1 MRGWITQSYVDGNR
15 AVNWLRTPQGSV
27 EKMEE
32 TYYPDFYALPR
43 RDLNL
48 DGFSWSLG
56 EEPRIVNAEVEE
68 KYLDLR
74 MKKKIRVVHV
84 HTESP
89 RAFQEVVRILR
100 VRNAVRK
107 LYGTDITPIQ
117 SYLCSRGFAPT
128 MLIEYKNHDFICI
141 EDSEELAP
149 PPLTKI
155 ILRVQVDEKGI
166 SANPGSVPI
175 KKITLQNSS
184 EGKEELSGSEEY
196 ILETLQRTVHSID
209 PDIIVVPNHPFRSL
223 HYIVQRAKIL
233 GVNLNLSRENG
244 NYKIKPNSPL
254 WSYWRGRTCI
264 SLESFK
270 KLGLAGLSEFCRF
283 GMIPL
288 GLAAKW
294 ASGRIVDG
302 RQVYEAMKL
311 GVLIPE
317 ARSYN
322 NYFRTL
328 EEIYLQ
334 DRGGLII
341 SPKMGLH
348 ENVCALDFES
358 MFPNLILRKN
368 ISYETCTP
376 NGIDHSCK
384 GLLPRVAEAALKR
397 RLHFKHLR
405 RSFPE
410 DSPEYVYADQRQE
423 ALKMML
429 VVIYGYSG
437 CTWNRF
443 QYVPT
448 FESINLH
455 GREILI
461 KAINI
466 SMREGFQVAYAD
478 TDCVFVKKPEASEED
493 FKRLARQISEEV
505 NFPIAIDN
513 LYRFLVL
520 LSSKS
525 DPLVDVVKRYYGKL
539 YNGRLHQRG
548 VELRRHDTPR
558 FIKKFQEQ
566 LMEILFNAQ
575 NSEEVKENYRKVL
588 EFTLQ
593 TYNRVLS
600 GEMDVSELVVE
611 KALHKPINEYSKLYP
626 HVAAGKQLETRG
638 AVSTEGQLVRY
649 IYVNHRSSNPLNR
662 IQVLSL
668 YDGRS
673 YDREKYGELVLEAA
687 ETLLGVFGFHWRI
700 KKGASNINFLGEK
713 RQKTVKLRIASTS
726 FKLSNHTTKK

>member
-1 MRGWITQSYVDGNR
+1 MKGWITQSYVDGNQ
-15 AVNWLRTPQGSV
+15 AVSWLRTPQGSV
-27 EKMEE
+27 EKVEE
-32 TYYPDFYALPR
+32 TYYPDFYALPQG
-43 RDLNL
+43 DLNL
-48 DGFSWSLG
+48 DGFSWLLG

-68 KYLDLR
+68 KYPDLR

-84 HTESP
+84 RTESP
-89 RAFQEVVRILR
+89 RAFREVVRILR
-100 VRNAVRK
+100 IRNAVRK
-107 LYGTDITPIQ
+107 FYGTDLTPIQ
-117 SYLCSRGFAPT
+117 SYLCSRDFAPT
-128 MLIEYKNHDFICI
+128 MFVEYGNHRFMCI
-141 EDSEELAP
+141 EDLEELCP

-155 ILRVQVDEKGI
+155 LLRVQVDKKGVL
-166 SANPGSVPI
+166 ANPESDPI
-175 KKITLQNSS
+175 KKITVQDSS
-184 EGKEELSGSEEY
+184 KGNEELSGSEEY
-196 ILETLQRTVHSID
+196 ILEALQRTVRRRD
-209 PDIIVVPNHPFRSL
+209 PDIIVAPSYPFRNL
-223 HYIVQRAKIL
+223 HYVVQRAKIL
-233 GVNLNLSRENG
+233 GMNLNLSRENG
-244 NYKIKPNSPL
+244 DSRKSVSSL
-254 WSYWRGRTCI
+254 WSSWKGRTCI
-264 SLESFK
+264 PLESFER
-270 KLGLAGLSEFCRF
+270 LGLAGLSELCRF

-317 ARSYN
+317 AKSYN
-322 NYFRTL
+322 NCFRTL
-328 EEIYLQ
+328 EELYLQ

-341 SPKMGLH
+341 SPKAGLH

-368 ISYETCTP
+368 ISYETCTH
-376 NGIDHSCK
+376 NGIEYLCK
-384 GLLPRVAEAALKR
+384 GLLPRVAEAALER
-397 RLHFKHLR
+397 RLHYKHLR
-405 RSFPE
+405 KSFPE
-410 DSPEYVYADQRQE
+410 NSPEYVYADQRQE

-466 SMREGFQVAYAD
+466 SMREGFQVVYAD
-478 TDCVFVKKPEASEED
+478 TDCVFVKKPEASKED
-493 FKRLARQISEEV
+493 FEKLANQISQEV

-525 DPLVDVVKRYYGKL
+525 NPLVDVVKRYYGKL
-539 YNGRLHQRG
+539 YDGRLHQRG

-558 FIKKFQEQ
+558 FIKKFQEE

-575 NSEEVKENYRKVL
+575 NAEEVKENYCKAV

-593 TYNRVLS
+593 TYNHALS
-600 GEMDVSELVVE
+600 REMDVSELVVE
-611 KALHKPINEYSKLYP
+611 KALHKPIDEYSRIYP
-626 HVAAGKQLETRG
+626 HVAAGKQLETHG
-638 AVSTEGQLVRY
+638 VVSTEGQLVRY
-649 IYVNHRSSNPLNR
+649 VYVNHGSPNPLKR
-662 IQVLSL
+662 IQALPL

-673 YDREKYGELVLEAA
+673 YDREKYGQLVLEAA
-687 ETLLGVFGFHWRI
+687 ETLLGVFGFHRE
-700 KKGASNINFLGEK
+700 KKMGALKHTNFL
-713 RQKTVKLRIASTS
+713 R
-726 FKLSNHTTKK
+726 

>member
-48 DGFSWSLG
+48 DGFSWLLG
-56 EEPRIVNAEVEE
+56 EESRIVNAEVEE
-68 KYLDLR
+68 KYPDLR

-89 RAFQEVVRILR
+89 RAFREVVRILR
-100 VRNAVRK
+100 ERNAVRK
-107 LYGTDITPIQ
+107 LYGTDVTPIQ
-117 SYLCSRGFAPT
+117 HYLCYRDFAPT
-128 MLIEYKNHDFICI
+128 MFVEYENHQFTRI
-141 EDSEELAP
+141 EDPEELAP
-149 PPLTKI
+149 PPLTQI
-155 ILRVQVDEKGI
+155 ILRAQVDKSGI
-166 SANPGSVPI
+166 LANPERDPI
-175 KKITLQNSS
+175 KRITLHDSS
-184 EGKEELSGSEEY
+184 EGNEELSGSEEY
-196 ILETLQRTVHSID
+196 ILEALQEIIRRRD
-209 PDIIVVPNHPFRSL
+209 PDIILAPSHPFGNL
-223 HYIVQRAKIL
+223 HYIVRRAKIL
-233 GVNLNLSRENG
+233 EVNLNLSREDG
-244 NYKIKPNSPL
+244 DSEIRSYPSP
-254 WSYWRGRTCI
+254 WSSLRGRAFI
-264 SLESFK
+264 PLGSFK
-270 KLGLAGLSEFCRF
+270 RSGLAGLSELCRF

-294 ASGRIVDG
+294 ASGRLVDC

-328 EEIYLQ
+328 EELYLQ

-341 SPKMGLH
+341 SPKVGLH

-358 MFPNLILRKN
+358 MFPNLVLRKN

-376 NGIDHSCK
+376 EGIDHSSK
-384 GLLPRVAEAALKR
+384 GLLPRVAEAALER

-405 RSFPE
+405 WSLPE
-410 DSPEYVYADQRQE
+410 DSLEYVFADQRQE

-466 SMREGFQVAYAD
+466 SMREGFRVVYAD
-478 TDCVFVKKPEASEED
+478 TDCVFVKKTGALEED
-493 FKRLARQISEEV
+493 FEGLAKRISEEV
-505 NFPIAIDN
+505 KFPIAIDN
-513 LYRFLVL
+513 MYRFLVL

-539 YNGRLHQRG
+539 YDGRLHQRG

-558 FIKKFQEQ
+558 FIKRFQEE
-566 LMEILFNAQ
+566 LMKMLFDAQ
-575 NSEEVKENYRKVL
+575 NAEGVKENYCKVL

-600 GEMDVSELVVE
+600 GGMDVGELVVE
-611 KALHKPINEYSKLYP
+611 KALHKPIGEYSKLYP

-638 AVSTEGQLVRY
+638 ITSNEGQLIRY
-649 IYVNHRSSNPLNR
+649 IYVNQRSPNPLNR
-662 IQVLSL
+662 VQALPL

-687 ETLLGVFGFHWRI
+687 ETLLGVFGFSR
-700 KKGASNINFLGEK
+700 EK
-713 RQKTVKLRIASTS
+713 NELKSILKETAGSGQVDKRTLYS
-726 FKLSNHTTKK
+726 

>member
-27 EKMEE
+27 EKVEE

-48 DGFSWSLG
+48 DGFSWLLG
-56 EEPRIVNAEVEE
+56 EEPRIVNTEVEE
-68 KYLDLR
+68 KYPDLK

-89 RAFQEVVRILR
+89 RAFREVVRILR

-117 SYLCSRGFAPT
+117 RYLCSRDFAPT
-128 MLIEYKNHDFICI
+128 MFVEYKNHQFTRI
-141 EDSEELAP
+141 EDPEELAP

-155 ILRVQVDEKGI
+155 LLRVQVDKSGI
-166 SANPGSVPI
+166 LANPEHHPI
-175 KKITLQNSS
+175 KRIILRDSS
-184 EGKEELSGSEEY
+184 ERNEELSGSEEY
-196 ILETLQRTVHSID
+196 ILEALQRTVRSRD
-209 PDIIVVPNHPFRSL
+209 PDIIVTPSHPFRNL
-223 HYIVQRAKIL
+223 HYVVQRAKIL
-233 GVNLNLSRENG
+233 GMNLNLSRENG
-244 NYKIKPNSPL
+244 ASETKSDSLP
-254 WSYWRGRTCI
+254 WSSWRGRTCI
-264 SLESFK
+264 SLGSFK
-270 KLGLAGLSEFCRF
+270 RSGLAGLSELCRF

-294 ASGRIVDG
+294 ASGRLVDC

-328 EEIYLQ
+328 EELYLQ

-341 SPKMGLH
+341 SPKVGLH

-358 MFPNLILRKN
+358 MFPNLILRRN

-376 NGIDHSCK
+376 NGTEYSCK
-384 GLLPRVAEAALKR
+384 GLLPRVAEAALER

-410 DSPEYVYADQRQE
+410 GSPEYVYADQRQE

-466 SMREGFQVAYAD
+466 SMREGFRVVYAD

-493 FKRLARQISEEV
+493 FERLAKQISEEV

-520 LSSKS
+520 LSSKL

-539 YNGRLHQRG
+539 YDGRLHQRG
-548 VELRRHDTPR
+548 VELRRHDTPK
-558 FIKKFQEQ
+558 FIKKFQEE

-575 NSEEVKENYRKVL
+575 NAEEVKKNYSKIL

-611 KALHKPINEYSKLYP
+611 KALHKPIDEYSKLYP

-638 AVSTEGQLVRY
+638 VSSTNEGQLVRY
-649 IYVNHRSSNPLNR
+649 IYVNHRSSNPLTR
-662 IQVLSL
+662 IQALPL

-687 ETLLGVFGFHWRI
+687 ETLLGVFGFHR
-700 KKGASNINFLGEK
+700 KKMGALTHNVLSRQEASKQLLENFFE
-713 RQKTVKLRIASTS
+713 
-726 FKLSNHTTKK
+726 

>member
-1 MRGWITQSYVDGNR
+1 MKGWVTQSYVDGNR

-27 EKMEE
+27 ERVEE
-32 TYYPDFYALPR
+32 PYYPDFYVLPR
-43 RDLNL
+43 RDLNI
-48 DGFSWSLG
+48 DGFSWLLG
-56 EEPRIVNAEVEE
+56 EESRIVNAEVEE
-68 KYLDLR
+68 KYSDLR

-89 RAFQEVVRILR
+89 KAFREVVRILR
-100 VRNAVRK
+100 GRNMVRR
-107 LYGTDITPIQ
+107 LYGIDIMHIQ

-128 MLIEYKNHDFICI
+128 MFVEYKDKFTRI
-141 EDSEELAP
+141 EDLEEIAP
-149 PPLTKI
+149 PPLIKI
-155 ILRVQVDEKGI
+155 ILRVQIDKRGI
-166 SANPGSVPI
+166 LANSERDPI
-175 KKITLQNSS
+175 KRITLQDSS
-184 EGKEELSGSEEY
+184 EGIEELSGGEEH
-196 ILETLQRTVHSID
+196 ILETFQRMVQSRD
-209 PDIIVVPNHPFRSL
+209 PDIIVAPSSPFGNL
-223 HYIVQRAKIL
+223 HYIVQRAKVL
-233 GVNLNLSRENG
+233 GLKIDLSRDDGGSEDH
-244 NYKIKPNSPL
+244 SDAPL
-254 WSYWRGRTCI
+254 WSSWRGRTCI
-264 SLESFK
+264 SLESFERW
-270 KLGLAGLSEFCRF
+270 GLAGLSELCRF

-294 ASGRIVDG
+294 ASGRLVDC

-317 ARSYN
+317 AKSYS

-328 EEIYLQ
+328 EELYLQ

-341 SPKMGLH
+341 SPRVGVH

-358 MFPNLILRKN
+358 MYPNLILRRN

-376 NGIDHSCK
+376 RGIDHSWK
-384 GLLPRVAEAALKR
+384 GLLPRVAEIALER

-405 RSFPE
+405 KSFPE
-410 DSPEYVYADQRQE
+410 GSPEYVYANQRQE

-461 KAINI
+461 RAINI
-466 SMREGFQVAYAD
+466 SMREGFQVVYAD
-478 TDCVFVKKPEASEED
+478 TDCVFVKKPEASMED
-493 FKRLARQISEEV
+493 FERLSKQISQEV

-520 LSSKS
+520 LSSKLDS
-525 DPLVDVVKRYYGKL
+525 LVDVVKRYYGKL
-539 YNGRLHQRG
+539 YDGRLHQRG
-548 VELRRHDTPR
+548 IEIRRHDTPR
-558 FIKKFQEQ
+558 FIKRFQEE
-566 LMEILFNAQ
+566 LMEILFSAQ
-575 NSEEVKENYRKVL
+575 NAEEVRKNYHKAL

-600 GEMDVSELVVE
+600 REMDIKELVVE
-611 KALHKPINEYSKLYP
+611 KDLRKPLDGYLKLYS
-626 HVAAGKQLETRG
+626 HVAAGKQLEAQG
-638 AVSTEGQLVRY
+638 IVINEGQLIRY
-649 IYVNHRSSNPLNR
+649 IYVNHRSPNPLTR
-662 IQVLSL
+662 VQALSL

-687 ETLLGVFGFHWRI
+687 ETLLKVFGFNWN
-700 KKGASNINFLGEK
+700 KKWIGTDFY
-713 RQKTVKLRIASTS
+713 STFYS
-726 FKLSNHTTKK
+726 VQ